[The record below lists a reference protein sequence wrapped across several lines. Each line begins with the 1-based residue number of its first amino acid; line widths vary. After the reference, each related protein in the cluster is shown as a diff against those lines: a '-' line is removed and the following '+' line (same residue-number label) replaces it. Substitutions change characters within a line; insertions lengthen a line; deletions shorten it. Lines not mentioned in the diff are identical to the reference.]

1 MNTNRLSELYLVKLN
16 CADKAQVV
24 VAPTTVQ
31 DKQALLNYVTEHR
44 LEAFRITPERAIAA
58 LKANGGIGYGCYSM
72 ANASSREY
80 FYRRLEAE
88 RRYLTLSERFGMVT
102 MGSPIEVRGGAF
114 TPSYLHCS

>member
-44 LEAFRITPERAIAA
+44 LEAFRITP
-58 LKANGGIGYGCYSM
+58 
-72 ANASSREY
+72 
-80 FYRRLEAE
+80 
-88 RRYLTLSERFGMVT
+88 
-102 MGSPIEVRGGAF
+102 
-114 TPSYLHCS
+114 